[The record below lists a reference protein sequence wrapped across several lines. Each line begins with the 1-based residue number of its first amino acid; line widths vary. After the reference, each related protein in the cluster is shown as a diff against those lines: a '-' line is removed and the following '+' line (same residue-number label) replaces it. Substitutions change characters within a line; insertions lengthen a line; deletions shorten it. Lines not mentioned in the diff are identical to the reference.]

1 MKPAKANSSKTTAA
15 QKGAGVPSADGKTAA
30 GGAARQGEFAGKV
43 ALVTG
48 GAQGIGEGVALE
60 FARAGADVAFTYLG
74 ASPKSRA
81 KAVRTA
87 AVLRKLGAR
96 IVFDAVDAT
105 SEQAAEAFVD
115 RVLAELG
122 RVDVLVN
129 NVGGAGTVPEG
140 GFVGLPLDYWRSQL
154 DKNFFSAV
162 IYSRLAVHDMLRRR
176 APGTVINIGTI
187 HTAKVFNTKFVPY
200 SCAKQAMN
208 QLTRDLAVELAPQ
221 NIRVNCIAPGLI
233 KTALTQWRYD
243 AAWWADVNQRI
254 PMRRPGS
261 PAEIG
266 TIALFLASPRS
277 SYLTGQ
283 IIYVD
288 GGGADGGWKL

>member
-1 MKPAKANSSKTTAA
+1 MKSTKTNINETRPE
-15 QKGAGVPSADGKTAA
+15 Q
-30 GGAARQGEFAGKV
+30 GGFASRV
-43 ALVTG
+43 AVITG
-48 GAQGIGEGVALE
+48 GAQGIGEGIVLA
-60 FARAGADVAFTYLG
+60 FARAGADIAFTYLG
-74 ASPKSRA
+74 ASPQSRA
-81 KAVRTA
+81 KARRTA
-87 AVLRKLGAR
+87 AAARRLGR
-96 IVFDAVDAT
+96 RVVFDAVDAT
-105 SEQAAEAFVD
+105 SEQAAEAFMG
-115 RVLAELG
+115 RVLSELG
-122 RVDVLVN
+122 RVDILVN

-140 GFVGLPLDYWRSQL
+140 GFAALPLDYWRRQF

-162 IYSRLAVHDMLRRR
+162 MYSQLAVRDMLPRRD
-176 APGTVINIGTI
+176 GSIINIGSI

-208 QLTRDLAVELAPQ
+208 QLTRDLAVELAPC

-233 KTALTQWRYD
+233 KTALTKWRYD
-243 AAWWADVNQRI
+243 AAWWADVNGRI

-266 TIALFLASPRS
+266 RVALFLASRQS

>member
-1 MKPAKANSSKTTAA
+1 MKPIKTNASKTPR
-15 QKGAGVPSADGKTAA
+15 KHDSLDG
-30 GGAARQGEFAGKV
+30 QV
-43 ALVTG
+43 AVITG
-48 GAQGIGEGVALE
+48 GAQGIGEGIVLAL
-60 FARAGADVAFTYLG
+60 AAAGADIAFTYMG
-74 ASPKSRA
+74 ASSKSRA
-81 KAVRTA
+81 KARRTA
-87 AVLRKLGAR
+87 EAVRRIGRKV
-96 IVFDAVDAT
+96 VFDIVDAT
-105 SEQAAEAFVD
+105 NEEATEIFMT
-115 RVLAELG
+115 RVVSELG

-140 GFVGLPLDYWRSQL
+140 GFAALPLDYWRQQF

-162 IYSRLAVHDMLRRR
+162 MYSRLAVCDMLRRH
-176 APGTVINIGTI
+176 GGSIINIGSI

-208 QLTRDLAVELAPQ
+208 QLTRDLAVELAPH

-233 KTALTQWRYD
+233 KTALTKWRYD
-243 AAWWADVNQRI
+243 AAWWADVNKRI
-254 PMRRPGS
+254 PMNRPGS

-266 TIALFLASPRS
+266 QVALFLSTQES